1 MKSDIIRKVFFLF
14 FIIFLMCIL
23 SYKILEPIQSA
34 HFKLYIKPRN
44 PNHVN
49 DKEKTVWKKD
59 KANTCGKYSGRKN
72 KRPYV
77 YPPCECRPTW
87 LGDGEKGTNIS
98 KGRARCDKQTNPFG
112 AKIERDWYIKT
123 TSFDTEEPYKSNH
136 NTVLNSIIFKNDDNE
151 VVHAW
156 HLNRHNLFSN
166 ADEKTLDVHVPF
178 NAINNKKR
186 NIRRVEFKVLNDDA
200 HYERILI
207 HPEGRQDNYN
217 GYYGN
222 TMQNRDNNV
231 ILYNGSISNGSTV
244 GDNLRNNH
252 KIQTYEYVQSSV
264 GASDNITSQT

>member
-44 PNHVN
+44 PDHVN
-49 DKEKTVWKKD
+49 KITKKVIDKNNEF
-59 KANTCGKYSGRKN
+59 CGGESGQKN

-77 YPPCECRPTW
+77 HPECDCRPA
-87 LGDGEKGTNIS
+87 LNFENKGANID
-98 KGRARCDKQTNPFG
+98 KGRARCDNKPHPNTGNIVTRNWFGPVFQTS
-112 AKIERDWYIKT
+112 IER
-123 TSFDTEEPYKSNH
+123 PYESNKKA
-136 NTVLNSIIFKNDDNE
+136 VLNSIIFKNDNNE

-186 NIRRVEFKVLNDDA
+186 NIRRVEFKVLNGDA

-207 HPEGRQDNYN
+207 HPVGKDYN

-222 TMQNRDNNV
+222 TMQNGDNNV

>member
-23 SYKILEPIQSA
+23 SYKILEPIQA
-34 HFKLYIKPRN
+34 ARFKLYIKPRN

-49 DKEKTVWKKD
+49 YKTDVYAIDPTACWEDNKKGSIVVD
-59 KANTCGKYSGRKN
+59 GCECTAGINRKN
-72 KRPYV
+72 GKF
-77 YPPCECRPTW
+77 
-87 LGDGEKGTNIS
+87 
-98 KGRARCDKQTNPFG
+98 RCDNGVWVRKRYTV
-112 AKIERDWYIKT
+112 KK
-123 TSFDTEEPYKSNH
+123 EEPYKSNKKA
-136 NTVLNSIIFKNDDNE
+136 VLNSIIFKNDNGE
-151 VVHAW
+151 GVHAW

-166 ADEKTLDVHVPF
+166 TDEKILDVSVPF
-178 NAINNKKR
+178 NTINNKKR
-186 NIRRVEFKVLNDDA
+186 NIARIDFKVLNDDA

-231 ILYNGSISNGSTV
+231 ILYDGKIQNGQTV
-244 GDNLRNNH
+244 GGNLRNNH
-252 KIQTYEYVQSSV
+252 KIQTYEYAQSSV